1 MMSNAAVKIVS
12 AFVMKVIATVMNVPV
27 KLKRKSKDMWK
38 ILDYTR
44 VNNQPST
51 IIQQEFHQ

>member
-38 ILDYTR
+38 ILD
-44 VNNQPST
+44 
-51 IIQQEFHQ
+51 